1 MTIIRRVTLATPAA
15 PLALAL
21 AACGS
26 ETEDV
31 ASLEGE
37 PVAAVPA
44 PEGQEWAQVTTVT
57 DQNGHMI
64 GNPDAPIKLV
74 EYGSLTCSH
83 CADFTQQGFEDL
95 RTKYINTGKV
105 SFELRPFILNGL
117 DLVLVRLARCG
128 TDEAVV
134 PLSEQVWQQFQPI
147 MAKAQEGGQALEQ
160 AMANEDQ
167 QTRYIQ
173 IAEAAGY
180 LDFFAANGISRDQA
194 RSCLSDPASIQ
205 AIAEKSSQQ
214 GKEFNITGTPTFFV
228 NGNKLEV
235 NTWRAVE
242 PILQKAGARES

>member
-1 MTIIRRVTLATPAA
+1 MTFIRRATLATLAA

-21 AACGS
+21 AACGG

-31 ASLEGE
+31 AGLEGE

-44 PEGQEWAQVTTVT
+44 PEGQEWAQVTTLT
-57 DQNGHMI
+57 EQNGHMI

-83 CADFTQQGFEDL
+83 CAAFTQQGFEEL

-117 DLVLVRLARCG
+117 DLVMVRLARCG

-134 PLSEQVWQQFQPI
+134 PLSEQTWLKFEEV
-147 MAKAQEGGQALEQ
+147 MGRAQEGGQALEA

-167 QTRYIQ
+167 STRYVQ
-173 IAEAAGY
+173 IAEAAGL
-180 LDFFAANGISRDQA
+180 LDFYAANGISRDQA

-205 AIAEKSSQQ
+205 SIAERSTQQ
-214 GKEFNITGTPTFFV
+214 GKELGITGTPTFFV

-235 NTWRAVE
+235 NTWTAVE